1 MSLLIQVV
9 GRTYF
14 LVVVGLRSPG
24 PCWMSAEGTCIP
36 WLVAFLLHLQSQ
48 HGRRVPLTFW
58 ISCATSLS
66 HLFTFF
72 CCIQGSHWWA
82 VCLVSPNQGKPWH
95 KDDGSR
101 GTGRGIWQEEVE
113 VLHVRHWNGL
123 PVRYDSRGAALPFPP
138 LLFWTLNLLHE
149 NMKKALLASCWAGCS
164 REQLWFHRNRT
175 CFFYIYLI
183 SLWQL
188 VLFYLTFCWYSFF
201 LLLFWSKKIAFRNN
215 AFLSDLYFY
224 QFVICSVLTFVSPS
238 SISPCIRIT
247 HLSFFLEF
255 SCLLSVLVS
264 SPFVFLFSLLGMIL
278 CIFPS
283 L

>member
-1 MSLLIQVV
+1 MGSTVARLEEGAFKGAIDEQCVSSPQTRASHGTRMMAPEELAEEYGRKKWKYFMSDTGMACRSGMTHV
-9 GRTYF
+9 GQHCHF
-14 LVVVGLRSPG
+14 L
-24 PCWMSAEGTCIP
+24 
-36 WLVAFLLHLQSQ
+36 
-48 HGRRVPLTFW
+48 
-58 ISCATSLS
+58 
-66 HLFTFF
+66 
-72 CCIQGSHWWA
+72 
-82 VCLVSPNQGKPWH
+82 
-95 KDDGSR
+95 
-101 GTGRGIWQEEVE
+101 
-113 VLHVRHWNGL
+113 
-123 PVRYDSRGAALPFPP
+123 P